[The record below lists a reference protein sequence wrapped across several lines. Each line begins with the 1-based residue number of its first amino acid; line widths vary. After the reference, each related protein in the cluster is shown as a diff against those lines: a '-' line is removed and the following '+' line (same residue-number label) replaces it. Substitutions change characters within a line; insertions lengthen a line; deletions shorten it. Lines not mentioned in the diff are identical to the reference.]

1 MSQRRKAAGKDT
13 KKPDFLPPDEPSS
26 NRAVKLEVKPAR
38 AEELDTLVPQF
49 LDFPVAAIRSPPI
62 RVETNNLIMISVLV
76 KRVWPSASGLGGVIV
91 RDSIGGEQFQFRTSG
106 PIPRYSRVLLFRKAP
121 ADGNF
126 TVTLGL
132 AGYGE
137 AYFDDFS
144 VQVIEQDSDSVPP
157 DLVQGRQRGRTA
169 RSPGLPDPTLPAAA
183 SRPLDSRRQERDNGW
198 AGFPCPAQPADPP
211 H

>member
-1 MSQRRKAAGKDT
+1 VSYQQDGLVAKISTVPRDEPTSSPAGKDA

-26 NRAVKLEVKPAR
+26 NRAVKLEVKPER

-76 KRVWPSASGLGGVIV
+76 KRVWQSAPGVGGVIV
-91 RDSIGGEQFQFRTSG
+91 RDSIGGEQFQFRTSA
-106 PIPRYSRVLLFRKAP
+106 PIAAYSRVLLFRKAP
-121 ADGNF
+121 ADGTF

-137 AYFDDFS
+137 VYFDDFS
-144 VQVIEQDSDSVPP
+144 VRVIEQESAGAGP
-157 DLVQGRQRGRTA
+157 DVVKNAPHGRTGTA
-169 RSPGLPDPTLPAAA
+169 PGLPDPTLPAAA
-183 SRPLDSRRQERDNGW
+183 ARTTNSRRQR
-198 AGFPCPAQPADPP
+198 
-211 H
+211 